1 MIILLIMFIGWGI
14 CLGYALNDTEEEW
27 PWWGSIALVFVWP
40 VHMGMIIYE
49 MTHKEEEE

>member
-14 CLGYALNDTEEEW
+14 CLGYALNDTEEW
-27 PWWGSIALVFVWP
+27 PWWGSMALVFVWP

-49 MTHKEEEE
+49 MTHKEVE